1 MKLSKNFNS
10 EEFDSKDIKGTGMM
24 MNIEFIALLQKARDI
39 AGIPFVINSGFR
51 TTAYNKKIGGV
62 VNSAHTKGKA
72 VDIAIKND
80 RERYIILNALIL
92 AGFKRIGIYMTFIH
106 CDNDDS
112 LPMRVIWYK

>member
-24 MNIEFIALLQKARDI
+24 MNVEFISLLQKARDI

-51 TTAYNKKIGGV
+51 TTEWNKKVGGKS
-62 VNSAHTKGKA
+62 NSAHTKGLA
-72 VDIAIKND
+72 SDIATNND
-80 RERYIILNALIL
+80 RTRYIILNALLL
-92 AGFKRIGIYMTFIH
+92 AGFHRIGVYKNFIH
-106 CDNDDS
+106 CDTDKT